1 MPILAYPNATD
12 IFILDTDASG
22 TAMGAVL
29 SQLQDGDEKVIS
41 YESYVLTPEQHKYCI
56 TRRELLA
63 VVRFTRQ
70 FCHYLLGCKFY
81 LRTDHNS
88 LTWLLRFK
96 YIAGQLARWLEEL
109 SQFDMTVQHR
119 PGNKHGNVDGLSR
132 IPDKTG
138 FCNCYQTGV
147 DLAYLPCQ
155 GCKFC
160 TRAHQQWSRFESD
173 VDDVIPLAVRTVSVS
188 PDEPDVRWIL
198 SCTEEE
204 LSQLQ
209 RNDPCLKKLI
219 VWLQTDLTPSQ
230 RELSLCSPMVK
241 YFYLNRS
248 HLSYQNNLL
257 WYSWKDVIGEK
268 QLLVVPECLKQ
279 EILTLNHDIP
289 STGHMGIAMMLL
301 HIRKSFIWY
310 KMSRDVELFVKCCQV
325 HQKKKANT
333 KAKAGLGQYHV
344 GSPLERVH
352 VDILGPFIPSTK
364 GNQYILMIVNQFTKW
379 LECFPLPHQNAE
391 ETTRSMVDG
400 FISRLVWPIEIHMDQ
415 GKNFDGKLFAT
426 VCDLLQITKTR
437 TTLYRPCFNG
447 QVEFYNRTLVLLIRC
462 FLKSNQKSWDEHI
475 QQLTRAIR

>member
-1 MPILAYPNATD
+1 MVDAPILAYPNATD
-12 IFILDTDASG
+12 VFILDTDASG
-22 TAMGAVL
+22 TAIGAVL

-41 YESYVLTPEQHKYCI
+41 YGSYVLTPEQRKYCV
-56 TRRELLA
+56 TRRELLP

-70 FCHYLLGCKFY
+70 FRHYLLGRKFY

-88 LTWLLRFK
+88 LTWLLCFK
-96 YIAGQLARWLEEL
+96 YIEGQLARWLEEL

-119 PGNKHGNVDGLSR
+119 PGNRHGKADGLSR
-132 IPDKTG
+132 IPDETS
-138 FCNCYQTGV
+138 FCNCYQAGV
-147 DLAYLPCQ
+147 DLVDLPCQ

-173 VDDVIPLAVRTVSVS
+173 VDDVTPLAVRTACVS
-188 PDEPDVRWIL
+188 PDEPDIQWIL
-198 SCTEEE
+198 SYTEEE

-219 VWLQTDLTPSQ
+219 VWLQTDITPSQ
-230 RELSLCSPMVK
+230 RELSLHSPTVK

-279 EILTLNHDIP
+279 EVLSLNHDIP
-289 STGHMGIAMMLL
+289 LTGHMGITKTFLR
-301 HIRKSFIWY
+301 IRKSFIWY
-310 KMSRDVELFVKCCQV
+310 NMSRDVELFVKSCHVCNRS
-325 HQKKKANT
+325 KKAKT

-344 GSPLERVH
+344 GSPLECVH
-352 VDILGPFIPSTK
+352 VDILGPFTPSTK
-364 GNQYILMIVNQFTKW
+364 GNQYVLMIVDQFTKW

-391 ETTRSMVDG
+391 ETARCMVDV
-400 FISRLVWPIEIHMDQ
+400 FISSLGCPVEIHTDQ
-415 GKNFDGKLFAT
+415 GKNFDAKLFAT

-437 TTLYRPCFNG
+437 TTPYRPCSNG
-447 QVEFYNRTLVLLIRC
+447 QVERYNRTLLQLIRC
-462 FLKSNQKSWDEHI
+462 PGMN
-475 QQLTRAIR
+475 TYNN